1 MSVAHGSLREL
12 ESADFRAVSQRR
24 RLRPG
29 ERARG
34 VCREVRMPE
43 LLSVQDQDQAR
54 RSTSRAPGEFPP
66 AGEVRESLVQTV
78 EGTADRL
85 DILGCLEVE
94 DEEHL
99 V

>member
-1 MSVAHGSLREL
+1 MDRPVEKSMSRKVLVVGAGAS
-12 ESADFRAVSQRR
+12 
-24 RLRPG
+24 G
-29 ERARG
+29 
-34 VCREVRMPE
+34 
-43 LLSVQDQDQAR
+43 QDQAR